1 MALIPVLT
9 FYVND
14 AEPEGQRLAAFTIQ
28 SPIRPDKRVTAVITD
43 PEAASGFMGG
53 LSDSLLGVART
64 LEAAGLLT
72 DKPVAG
78 YEELFPTVAV
88 EEAA

>member
-28 SPIRPDKRVTAVITD
+28 SPIRANKRVTAVITD

-53 LSDSLLGVART
+53 LSDSLLGVARS
-64 LEAAGLLT
+64 LEAAGFLT
-72 DKPVAG
+72 DKPVVG
-78 YEELFPTVAV
+78 YEELFDPNTA